1 MSAERYVTMCLSAFL
16 FSENWISVMTVIN
29 ARICVRYDTL
39 ENWRKTDGELMKGE
53 LVAVQNEDGT
63 IRLMVGGE
71 NGNQEIPLT
80 TEKSNPTSSDSK
92 E

>member
-1 MSAERYVTMCLSAFL
+1 
-16 FSENWISVMTVIN
+16 MTVIN

-53 LVAVQNEDGT
+53 LAAVQNEDGM
-63 IRLMVGGE
+63 IRLIVGGE

-80 TEKSNPTSSDSK
+80 TEKPNTTSSESK
-92 E
+92 EE

>member
-1 MSAERYVTMCLSAFL
+1 
-16 FSENWISVMTVIN
+16 MTVIN

-39 ENWRKTDGELMKGE
+39 ENWRKTDNELMNGE

-80 TEKSNPTSSDSK
+80 TETSDSTSDDSK

>member
-1 MSAERYVTMCLSAFL
+1 
-16 FSENWISVMTVIN
+16 MTVIN

-39 ENWRKTDGELMKGE
+39 ENWRKNWRKTDGELMKGE

-80 TEKSNPTSSDSK
+80 SEKSNSTSSESK

>member
-1 MSAERYVTMCLSAFL
+1 
-16 FSENWISVMTVIN
+16 MTVIN

-71 NGNQEIPLT
+71 KGNQAIPLT
-80 TEKSNPTSSDSK
+80 TEESNPTSSESK